1 MIYSAE
7 GLLIWTCEVIAW
19 AAIAAGYGSLKA

>member
-19 AAIAAGYGSLKA
+19 AAIAAVYWGLKA